1 MPSIYKRE
9 FPMSKNKSSQAEEKK
24 EEEKTST
31 NVAKSKTNNLH
42 YSKIVVRIFM
52 WLIFLAILLG
62 LWLNPEVIESG
73 LNSFQQQSQQ
83 PQTQQQS
90 TINESTPDQLSQQI
104 DSIKTE
110 IQIIKQNAL
119 NQNTGEVNKED
130 LKNLNARINNF
141 ETQNIALIE
150 KKADKD
156 SLLGLINRL
165 DKIEQ
170 RLDNMAKISD
180 QGALILSTT
189 MMIKDSASRGNSY
202 EYEAEMLSQL
212 AQKEPQISDSVRTLA
227 NMSQL
232 KISSST
238 ELQKSFK
245 KIYEEVE
252 KAEQARQTENK
263 NWKERLNMKIKEYI
277 QVKRLKEQD
286 STPQPISPEEIQKNM
301 LQQAQEE
308 VSTKHFD
315 KAIHTLNNMPELLQR
330 YTALQ
335 NWIGQA
341 QKNVVFNQ
349 AINQIS
355 TYSLALMKLNYV
367 HPQTAE
373 QQ

>member
-9 FPMSKNKSSQAEEKK
+9 FPMSKNKSSLAEEKK

-31 NVAKSKTNNLH
+31 NAAKSKTNNLH

-90 TINESTPDQLSQQI
+90 TINESTPDQLSRQI

-286 STPQPISPEEIQKNM
+286 STPHPISPEEIQKNM

>member
-1 MPSIYKRE
+1 
-9 FPMSKNKSSQAEEKK
+9 MSKNKSSQAEEKK

-31 NVAKSKTNNLH
+31 NAAKSKTNNLH

-90 TINESTPDQLSQQI
+90 TINKSTPDQLSQQI

>member
-1 MPSIYKRE
+1 MPSIYKKE
-9 FPMSKNKSSQAEEKK
+9 FPMSKNKLQAEEKK
-24 EEEKTST
+24 EEKAANTT
-31 NVAKSKTNNLH
+31 ASKTNNIH
-42 YSKIVVRIFM
+42 YSKIVIRIFM

-62 LWLNPEVIESG
+62 LWLNPEVIENG
-73 LNSFQQQSQQ
+73 LNSFQKQ
-83 PQTQQQS
+83 PQPQKQEQTM
-90 TINESTPDQLSQQI
+90 TMETNINQLSRQI
-104 DSIKTE
+104 NNISNE
-110 IQIIKQNAL
+110 MQAIKQNAIE
-119 NQNTGEVNKED
+119 QNNGGISKED
-130 LKNLNARINNF
+130 LQNINARINNF
-141 ETQNIALIE
+141 ETQNISLIE
-150 KKADKD
+150 KKADKETI
-156 SLLGLINRL
+156 LGLINRL

-212 AQKEPQISDSVRTLA
+212 AQKEPQIIDSVKTLA

-263 NWKERLNMKIKEYI
+263 NWKERLNIKIKEYV

-286 STPQPISPEEIQKNM
+286 STPQAISPEEIQKNM

-308 VSTKHFD
+308 VSNKLFD
-315 KAIHTLNNMPELLQR
+315 KAIHTLNSMPELLQR
-330 YTALQ
+330 YASLQ
-335 NWIGQA
+335 NWIAQA
-341 QKNVVFNQ
+341 QKHVVFNQ

-355 TYSLALMKLNYV
+355 TYSLALMKLNYIR
-367 HPQTAE
+367 PQTVE